1 MSYKVFARKWRPLNF
16 AQIVGQEHVVRAL
29 VNALENKRLHHAYLF
44 TGTRGVGKTTIAR
57 VLAKALNCPNLN
69 GAEPCGQ
76 CETCLDVDRGRYP
89 DLIEVD
95 AASRTGVDDTR
106 DLLDNVQYLPSR
118 GQYKIYLIDE
128 VHMFSKSS
136 FNALL
141 KTLEE
146 PPEHVKFL
154 LATTDPQ
161 KMPVTVLSRCLQFNL
176 KRLLPKQIEGQFETI
191 LQAEGL
197 AYESAATGLLAKAAD
212 GSMRDGLSL
221 LDQAIVHGSG
231 GLVEA
236 EVLEMLGSV
245 AREPLLALV
254 EALLTQKGT
263 EVLSSI
269 EALDEFAPDYEEVL
283 QSLLVYLHQITICQ
297 LATTGD
303 EDESIKR
310 FANALTTEDVQL
322 YYQIALIGQKDL
334 ALAPTAKV
342 GFEMVLLRM
351 LTFTP
356 LARTESMDSIEGS
369 ASNETKKPQQI
380 SPPTIAE
387 DAVKTPAET
396 TRQSPPLTVGKRAP
410 RLVVPEKKNTEKP
423 SLAPESAIKK
433 VAIPA
438 AVEVTPAPAPA
449 PEVTPIIV
457 DGSLAWHEVV
467 PMLGLDPMTLQLAN
481 NTTLARLDDNECELL
496 LMGGHVS
503 LNKKSEKNL
512 QQALSDYYGRN
523 LQLILTSGK
532 ADLLTPNSIASRKV
546 EVRQQ
551 QAVSDAMSNELVKK
565 IITEFDAKIIE
576 GSIKPID

>member
-197 AYESAATGLLAKAAD
+197 EYESAATGLLAKAAD

-231 GLVEA
+231 GLIEA
-236 EVLEMLGSV
+236 EVLDMLGSV

-254 EALLTQKGT
+254 KALLTQKGT

-269 EALDEFAPDYEEVL
+269 QALDEFAPDYEEVL
-283 QSLLVYLHQITICQ
+283 QSLLVYLHQIAICQ
-297 LATTGD
+297 MAATGD
-303 EDESIKR
+303 EDASIKR

-334 ALAPTAKV
+334 ALAPTPKV

-356 LARTESMDSIEGS
+356 LAPTELMHSTE
-369 ASNETKKPQQI
+369 ALVTNEAEKPQQI
-380 SPPTIAE
+380 SRST
-387 DAVKTPAET
+387 AVDNALKTPAKT
-396 TRQSPPLTVGKRAP
+396 TRKSPPLTVGKRTP
-410 RLVVPEKKNTEKP
+410 RLVVHEKKNTEK
-423 SLAPESAIKK
+423 SSIVSESGTKK
-433 VAIPA
+433 AAIPV
-438 AVEVTPAPAPA
+438 AVEVIPVPVPVLSSTS
-449 PEVTPIIV
+449 V
-457 DGSLAWHEVV
+457 DGTLAWHEVV

-481 NTTLARLDDNECELL
+481 NTTLARLDDKECELL

-503 LNKKSEKNL
+503 LNKKSEMNL
-512 QQALSDYYGRN
+512 QQALCDYYGRR

-532 ADLLTPNSIASRKV
+532 ADLLTPNSIASQKV
-546 EVRQQ
+546 EARQQ

-565 IITEFDAKIIE
+565 IITEFDAKIID